1 MKHSYSIETPLT
13 AAEVHRKADDFL
25 SQIGYRH
32 VSGDM
37 QKSIYKRGS
46 VMGSLISP
54 NIQNSM
60 SGIEIT
66 TVPQED
72 KTRVTITLDFD
83 SILRPPLGER
93 RVLGVEMRELIR
105 AVQGEDFSNEAIQF
119 HVRDAIL
126 HNVILVG
133 VAGLSTLLL
142 LVGSR
147 LILPML
153 GIQWPRWLILS
164 CVLVTAII
172 LTLIVS
178 VILNLVTKKT
188 PDGV

>member
-1 MKHSYSIETPLT
+1 MKRSYSIETPLT
-13 AAEVHRKADDFL
+13 AAEVHQRAGDFL
-25 SQIGYRH
+25 SRIGYRH

-37 QKSIYKRGS
+37 QKAVYKRGS
-46 VMGSLISP
+46 VMGSLISL
-54 NIQNSM
+54 NIQNSL

-72 KTRVTITLDFD
+72 KTCVTITLDFD
-83 SILRPPLGER
+83 STLRPPLGER
-93 RVLGVEMRELIR
+93 RVLGVEMREIIR
-105 AVQGEDFSNEAIQF
+105 AVQGEDFSTEAIQF

-126 HNVILVG
+126 HNVILIG
-133 VAGLSTLLL
+133 VAGVSTLFL

-153 GIQWPRWLILS
+153 GIHWPRWLRLT
-164 CVLVTAII
+164 CVFVVALI

-178 VILNLVTKKT
+178 VILNLITKKT
-188 PDGV
+188 PDGD